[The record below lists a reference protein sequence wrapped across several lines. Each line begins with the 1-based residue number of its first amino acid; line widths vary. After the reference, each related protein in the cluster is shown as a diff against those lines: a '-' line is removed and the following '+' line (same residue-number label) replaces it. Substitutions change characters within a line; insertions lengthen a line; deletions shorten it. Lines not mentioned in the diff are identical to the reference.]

1 MSEDILKKIVARKK
15 DEITQAQRNTPISK
29 LKATAEESKDFRSLF
44 NALKSPDRVRIIAE
58 IKRASPSKGD
68 IRADLDP
75 ALLAGAYERGGAA
88 ALSVLT
94 DKAFFKGILDD
105 LLYAKSAVSIPV
117 MRKDFII
124 SEYQVYESAA
134 AGADAV
140 LLIVRILS
148 RQELEKLFGLCRE
161 LSMEAL
167 VEVHTRD
174 DLEIALKTG
183 ANLIGINNR
192 NLASF
197 ETDVNIAAEM
207 AKALGPDRIAVAA
220 SGISSRK
227 HIEQNLKANISR
239 FLIGES
245 LVRSDDPETF
255 LKQLING

>member
-1 MSEDILKKIVARKK
+1 MSEDILKKIVARKR

-29 LKATAEESKDFRSLF
+29 LKATAAERKDFRSLF
-44 NALKSPDRVRIIAE
+44 NALKRPDRVHVIAE
-58 IKRASPSKGD
+58 IKRASPSKGN

-94 DKAFFKGILDD
+94 DKAFFKGSLDD
-105 LLYAKSAVSIPV
+105 LSSAKSAVSIPV

-140 LLIVRILS
+140 LLIVRILTN
-148 RQELEKLFGLCRE
+148 QQLEQLLDLCRE
-161 LSMEAL
+161 LSLEAL

-174 DLEIALKTG
+174 DLQIALKTG
-183 ANLIGINNR
+183 VNLIGINNR

-207 AKALGPDRIAVAA
+207 AEAIGPDRIAVAA

-227 HIEQNLKANISR
+227 HIEQNLKAKISR

-245 LVRSDDPETF
+245 LVRSDNPENF
-255 LKQLING
+255 LKHLING